1 MASKQDE
8 GVERSLGFETRSVH
22 AGYSSTDHADSANV
36 PIYATAAFGLGDADC
51 ADAIVTG
58 EADGYSYSRAAN
70 PTVTVLERRIADLE
84 GGVGAVA
91 VGSGMAAVTFAL
103 VCAAEGGGRVIAPAD
118 IYGGTVDLLE
128 TFLPQFGIHAD
139 FVDDINDLD
148 AVEALIGPDT
158 KVVFAETV
166 ANPSLVLA
174 DVPGLASV
182 AHRHGVAL
190 IVDNTLPTPVLFR
203 PIEHGADIVVHSVT
217 KGLGG
222 HGNVLGGAVVDAGRF
237 DWANGR
243 YPQFIRVEQVI
254 SEDRE
259 DEWRSFA
266 SAYGTEAFHHAIR
279 IKYLRN
285 FGATLSPF
293 NAYLQLQGIDTLTER
308 IRREVISAATIAE
321 HLRWSPYVDEVF
333 APGTG
338 FAAGSDRRAQRQREL
353 LDELF
358 PNGASTVL
366 SFRPKGGVAQAR
378 RLVGSTQVFSYIPN
392 VGDVRSMIVNPAL
405 VTHREVGAS
414 HRRGTG
420 LSDDLIRLSIGLE
433 NVEDLVSDLDHALE
447 VSV

>member
-1 MASKQDE
+1 MVNDRDE
-8 GVERSLGFETRSVH
+8 IVGRNLGFETRSIH
-22 AGYSSTDHADSANV
+22 AGYSASDHADAANV
-36 PIYATAAFGLGDADC
+36 PIYATAAFGLGDADH

-58 EADGYSYSRAAN
+58 ETDGYSYSRAAN

-103 VCAAEGGGRVIAPAD
+103 VCASEGGGRVIAPAD

-158 KVVFAETV
+158 KAVFAETV

-174 DVPGLASV
+174 DVPGLASA

-217 KGLGG
+217 KGLVG

-243 YPQFIRVEQVI
+243 YPQFTRIEQVI
-254 SEDRE
+254 SEDRRG
-259 DEWRSFA
+259 EWRSFA
-266 SAYGTEAFHHAIR
+266 SAYGAEAFHHAIR
-279 IKYLRN
+279 TKYLRN

-293 NAYLQLQGIDTLTER
+293 NAYLQLQGIDTLSER
-308 IRREVISAATIAE
+308 IRREVTSAQIVSE
-321 HLRWSPYVDEVF
+321 HLRRSPYVDEVF
-333 APGTG
+333 TPGSG
-338 FAAGSDRRAQRQREL
+338 FVGGSTKRACRQREL

-358 PNGASTVL
+358 PDGASTVL

-378 RLVGSTQVFSYIPN
+378 RMVGSTQVFSYIPN

-414 HRRGTG
+414 HRRKTG

-433 NVEDLVSDLDHALE
+433 NVEDLVADLDHALE
-447 VSV
+447 ISG